1 MILILILTILSS
13 DGIVSAQEF
22 FAIND
27 NDLITAMPL
36 NKCIS
41 KGSNSMIYRFH
52 NGTHAVQKIFTGSTT
67 CDETLLSS
75 QYLYEG
81 YYTDIQRLIDNS
93 IAYRTSSYD
102 ATCTEN
108 FMYTFFKDKSCL
120 EGIGEYYSITVL
132 EDRLIEIY
140 YQVTNNNM
148 CDYDYSSGVGS
159 VFYENKCVPYGP
171 DRYVN
176 NIINHAKLPQCEENA
191 TDEMGIA
198 LVFLFIC
205 LILF

>member
-1 MILILILTILSS
+1 MSFSS
-13 DGIVSAQEF
+13 SSAFVSAQEF
-22 FAIND
+22 FATVD
-27 NDLITAMPL
+27 NDLTIAFPL

-41 KGSNSMIYRFH
+41 KDSNSMNYRFY
-52 NGTHAVQKIFTGSTT
+52 NGTHIIQKIFTGSTT
-67 CDETLLSS
+67 CDDAYSSS
-75 QYLYEG
+75 QYFIEG
-81 YYTDIQRLIDNS
+81 YYTDIQRLINAH
-93 IAYRTSSYD
+93 IAYRTTSYD
-102 ATCTEN
+102 STCTTN
-108 FMYTFFKDKSCL
+108 YMYTFFKDKSCI

-171 DRYVN
+171 DNHVN
-176 NIINHAKLPQCEENA
+176 TFINHAKLPHCEENA
-191 TDEMGIA
+191 TDSIGIA
-198 LVFLFIC
+198 LVFLFLC

>member
-1 MILILILTILSS
+1 MILILTILSS

-22 FAIND
+22 FATAEND
-27 NDLITAMPL
+27 FVNAFPL

-41 KGSNSMIYRFH
+41 KDSNSMIYRFY

-67 CDETLLSS
+67 CDESKVGA
-75 QYLYEG
+75 QYFLEG
-81 YYTDIQRLIDNS
+81 YYTDIQRLINAHV
-93 IAYRTSSYD
+93 AYQVYSYD
-102 ATCTEN
+102 TTCTDGYL
-108 FMYTFFKDKSCL
+108 YTFFDNKDCIQGY
-120 EGIGEYYSITVL
+120 EQYYSITIL
-132 EDRLIEIY
+132 EDRLIEIV

-171 DRYVN
+171 N
-176 NIINHAKLPQCEENA
+176 NHVSTFINHAKLPQCEENA